1 MLEVF
6 VVPRCL
12 LVLNKFEGRVGYPW
26 FFGLRWYLG
35 ECVSGCFLYGMC
47 DRVGLGGGLGV
58 ADFDEVEKE
67 GIIPLMERGP
77 TYGSVLGSALVG

>member
-6 VVPRCL
+6 VVPCCF
-12 LVLNKFEGRVGYPW
+12 LVLNQFEGRVGYPW

-35 ECVSGCFLYGMC
+35 EHVSGCFLYGIC

-77 TYGSVLGSALVG
+77 TYGSVLGSALAG